1 MTSSPLGSDR
11 SASTSTTASSCEPAT
26 TWLRSAGETRPH
38 SPAGQDDAGGPDCHR
53 DPESE
58 PPKTVENGDL
68 SAEHLGRSA
77 RACSRQ
83 LGGVVKVAQAG
94 GIPASTSPA
103 RLPKPAP
110 GLNLNIMTILF
121 LLSQVINIDI
131 EDLEDAGFFKLGHQ
145 KRLVL
150 GVKKLTSLL
159 RDQKPPQSKRAE
171 SSTRE
176 QFSTFHP
183 PPQGGGG
190 SELGGGG
197 KRQTERMARLVAT
210 WAAEQDR
217 TTPSPPPPPYP
228 ENHNF
233 CPKNPPE
240 SNLCQQEQLHHLS
253 CPPPLP
259 AKHRPVARI
268 TGQRPHGWRPHQAAA
283 SPSSKI
289 PLWNPAALTSSS
301 MSTSPKSPG
310 ISIGYLS
317 KGQASLQRE
326 DAMSQVDPK
335 MSFPT
340 EVSRLRSSRSTGD
353 VLQDIGSMLSDLTR
367 ELDSIITA
375 DVENNI

>member
-1 MTSSPLGSDR
+1 
-11 SASTSTTASSCEPAT
+11 
-26 TWLRSAGETRPH
+26 
-38 SPAGQDDAGGPDCHR
+38 
-53 DPESE
+53 
-58 PPKTVENGDL
+58 
-68 SAEHLGRSA
+68 
-77 RACSRQ
+77 
-83 LGGVVKVAQAG
+83 
-94 GIPASTSPA
+94 
-103 RLPKPAP
+103 
-110 GLNLNIMTILF
+110 MTILF

-131 EDLEDAGFFKLGHQ
+131 EDLEDAGFYKLGHQ

-183 PPQGGGG
+183 PPPGDSGC
-190 SELGGGG
+190 ELGGGG

-217 TTPSPPPPPYP
+217 TSPSPPPPTYP
-228 ENHNF
+228 E
-233 CPKNPPE
+233 NPPE
-240 SNLCQQEQLHHLS
+240 SNLCQQQLHHLS

-268 TGQRPHGWRPHQAAA
+268 TGQRPHGWRPQQAAA
-283 SPSSKI
+283 SPSSRI
-289 PLWNPAALTSSS
+289 PLWNPTALTSTSS
-301 MSTSPKSPG
+301 VSNSPKSPG
-310 ISIGYLS
+310 ISIGCLS
-317 KGQASLQRE
+317 KGQASVQRE
-326 DAMSQVDPK
+326 DVMSQVDPRL
-335 MSFPT
+335 SFPT
-340 EVSRLRSSRSTGD
+340 DGSRLRSSRSTGD